1 MAGVNKVILIGN
13 LGRDPE
19 VRAFEGGRKVAN
31 FSVATSEVYKDKEGN
46 RQERTEWHN
55 VSVWGQ
61 QAETAEK
68 YLRKGSKVY
77 LEGKL
82 RTREYEKDNIKRYST
97 EIMVDNF
104 TMLDSRPE
112 GSGGEGGSGGYTGQG
127 GSASGSQQQ
136 SSSSSSGGQGNNSP
150 MYDQEPDDLPF

>member
-31 FSVATSEVYKDKEGN
+31 FSVATSEVFKDKEGN

-112 GSGGEGGSGGYTGQG
+112 GGGGEGGSGGYTGQG
-127 GSASGSQQQ
+127 GSASGNQQQ
-136 SSSSSSGGQGNNSP
+136 SSGSSSGGQGNNSP